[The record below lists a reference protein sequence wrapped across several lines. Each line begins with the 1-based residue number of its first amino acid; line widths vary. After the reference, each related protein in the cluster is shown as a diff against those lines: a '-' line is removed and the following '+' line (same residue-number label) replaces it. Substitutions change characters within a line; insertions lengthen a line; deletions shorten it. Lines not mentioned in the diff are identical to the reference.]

1 MNKPALRKLVR
12 HLIRQQKSEEA
23 ARFNM
28 RYFGIGIEVYGMP
41 RKDMLEVP
49 VCNTQACLAG
59 EAVLSLNGGF
69 LRRTGGIDVYKKFR
83 IKGFDIE
90 DTATK
95 LLDLTRE
102 ESRRLF
108 FFTSMN
114 GAERKGWPEQFE
126 KEYNLATTPADRIE
140 VAIRRVAHF
149 INTDGLE

>member
-12 HLIRQQKSEEA
+12 HLIKQRKSAEA

-28 RYFGIGIEVYGMP
+28 KYFGIEVVGHYP
-41 RKDMLEVP
+41 REGMLEIP
-49 VCNTQACLAG
+49 ACHTQACLAG
-59 EAVLSLNGGF
+59 EAVLTLNGGF
-69 LRRTGGIDVYKKFR
+69 LKRQGGIELYKKFR

-95 LLDLTRE
+95 LLDLTHE
-102 ESRRLF
+102 EKRRLF
-108 FFTSMN
+108 FFMSMN
-114 GAERKGWPEQFE
+114 GSGMKGWPDQFE
-126 KEYNLATTPADRIE
+126 TEYNLAMTPADRIG